1 MEAKRTVGGHGRHR
15 WTDPF
20 QKAALSG
27 YDASFWPLGATMRR
41 RDFITLFGGAAA
53 VWPLG
58 ARAQQ
63 GERIRRVGVL
73 LGGAEN
79 DVAAQTPF
87 AAFRASLP
95 KLGWTEG
102 RNIEL
107 DIRWV
112 GAIDEHRLVY
122 AAEIVSRAPDV
133 IFASGAPEA
142 IALQQATAKIPIV
155 FASGSDPVRN
165 GLVTNL
171 ARPEG
176 NITGF
181 PAYVPS
187 LSGKWL
193 ELLKAFVPHATR
205 VAIVAA
211 PENPIR
217 AEYLSAVQSAAQER
231 TVETTIIELRD
242 DVQIKRDID
251 VFARA
256 AESALLV
263 LPGASTIVHRDAI
276 VAAAA
281 LHRLPA
287 VYPFRYFAASGG
299 LMSYGVDT
307 SDLFR
312 RAATYVDRILR
323 GERPGNLPVQLPT
336 KFELVINLN
345 TAKTLGLTVPPA
357 LLATA
362 DEVIE

>member
-1 MEAKRTVGGHGRHR
+1 MTI
-15 WTDPF
+15 
-20 QKAALSG
+20 
-27 YDASFWPLGATMRR
+27 RR
-41 RDFITLFGGAAA
+41 RDLITILGGAAFA
-53 VWPLG
+53 WPLG
-58 ARAQQ
+58 ARAQR
-63 GERIRRVGVL
+63 GERIRRLGVL
-73 LGGAEN
+73 LGGVEN
-79 DVAAQTPF
+79 DVAAQTAF
-87 AAFRASLP
+87 AAFRASLA

-107 DIRWV
+107 DVRWV
-112 GAIDEHRLVY
+112 GAVDERRPAY

-133 IFASGAPEA
+133 ILVGGAPEA
-142 IALQQATAKIPIV
+142 IAVKKATARIPIV

-165 GLVTNL
+165 GIVTNL

-193 ELLKAFVPHATR
+193 KLLKEFMPNATR
-205 VAIVAA
+205 MAIVAA

-217 AEYLSAVQSAAQER
+217 AEYLSAAQTAAQER
-231 TVETTIIELRD
+231 RVETTIIEARD
-242 DVQIKRDID
+242 DVQIERDID
-251 VFARA
+251 GFGRA
-256 AESALLV
+256 DGALLV
-263 LPGASTIVHRDAI
+263 LPGASTNLHRDAI

-287 VYPFRYFAASGG
+287 IYPFRPFAASGG

-307 SDLFR
+307 PDLYR

-336 KFELVINLN
+336 KFELVINLK
-345 TAKTLGLTVPPA
+345 TAKALGLTVPNSRWSQP
-357 LLATA
+357 TR
-362 DEVIE
+362 

>member
-1 MEAKRTVGGHGRHR
+1 MRI
-15 WTDPF
+15 
-20 QKAALSG
+20 
-27 YDASFWPLGATMRR
+27 RR
-41 RDFITLFGGAAA
+41 RELITLLGGTALA
-53 VWPLG
+53 WPLG

-73 LGGAEN
+73 SGGAEN
-79 DVAAQTPF
+79 DVAAQTAF

-102 RNIEL
+102 RNMEL

-112 GAIDEHRLVY
+112 GAVDERRLKY

-133 IFASGAPEA
+133 ILASGAPEA
-142 IALQQATAKIPIV
+142 LALKQETTKIPIV
-155 FASGSDPVRN
+155 FVSGSDPVRN
-165 GLVTNL
+165 GLVANL

-187 LSGKWL
+187 LSSKWL
-193 ELLKAFVPHATR
+193 GLLKEFAPNATR
-205 VAIVAA
+205 MAIIEA
-211 PENPIR
+211 PENPIL
-217 AEYLSAVQSAAQER
+217 ADYLSVAQSAAQER
-231 TVETTIIELRD
+231 SIETTIIEARD
-242 DVQIKRDID
+242 DVQIERDIEGFGRTSD
-251 VFARA
+251 G
-256 AESALLV
+256 ALLV
-263 LPGASTIVHRDAI
+263 LPGASTNLHRDAI

-287 VYPFRYFAASGG
+287 IYPFRPFAASGG

-307 SDLFR
+307 PDLYR
-312 RAATYVDRILR
+312 HAATYVDRILR

-336 KFELVINLN
+336 KFELVINLK
-345 TAKTLGLTVPPA
+345 TAKALGLTVPNS
-357 LLATA
+357 LLVAA